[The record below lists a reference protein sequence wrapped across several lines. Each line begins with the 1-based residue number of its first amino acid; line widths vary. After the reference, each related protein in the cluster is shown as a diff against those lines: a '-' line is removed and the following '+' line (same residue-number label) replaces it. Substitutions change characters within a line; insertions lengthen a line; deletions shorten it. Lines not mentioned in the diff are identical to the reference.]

1 MKFLGNCRVLVSSE
15 GRGEWNFVAAAK
27 VKRPATRSGNISK
40 RWNGEEIVNY
50 TLYYLG
56 KRRHRLEQTS
66 IKISDLRRGGI
77 RIIMAGYKW
86 NRRDK
91 SRVIIYYY
99 FSIFPPFERN
109 AMLNNDR
116 QKRMIIFVRRKAP
129 ENNVRLSTI
138 CREMGFPVP
147 ECTLWLVM
155 TQVITTER
163 CDDAVP

>member
-99 FSIFPPFERN
+99 FSIFPPPSNEMLCSTMIDKNGWSFLWGERRPKIMFGCRQFAVKWVSQCRN
-109 AMLNNDR
+109 AL
-116 QKRMIIFVRRKAP
+116 
-129 ENNVRLSTI
+129 
-138 CREMGFPVP
+138 CY
-147 ECTLWLVM
+147 
-155 TQVITTER
+155 
-163 CDDAVP
+163 